1 MSAEFSFRSDFA
13 KVRTMSVDQR
23 RAKCARCGL
32 PAIEVDAYGERL
44 RGCVGCNYWLS
55 ISSGDWRRLPEEDIA
70 ALRGM
75 GWRWPRE

>member
-1 MSAEFSFRSDFA
+1 MPD
-13 KVRTMSVDQR
+13 
-23 RAKCARCGL
+23 
-32 PAIEVDAYGERL
+32 IEVDAYGERL

-55 ISSGDWRRLPEEDIA
+55 ISSRDWRRLPEEDIA